1 MIKLSKVTYPVKNPV
16 LKEITLEFNEGEITG
31 IIGRSGSGKTSL
43 LNLLSLD
50 NKVRSQTDG
59 LIHLKGKPAFALE
72 PKETA
77 RLIVRSDIVPE
88 NTDELLDNFLLLSRI
103 PHKKLLSPFL
113 EYDLKLTD
121 LFIERFELTPFR
133 KHSLNS
139 LTAGFF
145 KRTLLAFSFIREADI
160 ILLDNPTAN
169 LDFYGIK
176 ILYKELIKS
185 VIDGKRSV
193 IIASHDINFIAE
205 IADRILILENGQI
218 AEDMHPDKLDSKT
231 LKKYLSAETIISKNI
246 YNGRPLV
253 HLFPDD

>member
-1 MIKLSKVTYPVKNPV
+1 MIKLSTVTYPVKNPV
-16 LKEITLEFNEGEITG
+16 LKKITLDFNEGEITG
-31 IIGRSGSGKTSL
+31 IIGRSGSGKSAL

-50 NKVRSQTDG
+50 KKARSQASGSIYLKDKP
-59 LIHLKGKPAFALE
+59 LIKLK
-72 PKETA
+72 PKEAA
-77 RLIVRSDIVPE
+77 RFVVRSDVIPE
-88 NTDELLDNFLLLSRI
+88 NMDELLANFLLLSRI
-103 PHKKLLSPFL
+103 PHKKPLSPFL

-121 LFIERFELTPFR
+121 SFIERFELSPFR
-133 KHSLNS
+133 KYSLNS

-145 KRTLLAFSFIREADI
+145 KRALLAFSFIREADV

-218 AEDMHPDKLDSKT
+218 AEDMHPDKLNNKII
-231 LKKYLSAETIISKNI
+231 KKYLSAETIISKNI

-253 HLFPDD
+253 HLFPGD